1 MKKKVTAVFD
11 IGRTNKKFFL
21 FDSDF
26 QEVYREYSRFDE
38 ITDEDGYPTENL
50 EALEK
55 WAKEVFDRMMESP
68 EFEIRA
74 LNFSCYG
81 ASLVHIDKNGKVLTP
96 LYNYMKPLK
105 TEVFDD
111 FYDKYGPENE
121 LSRSTGSQKLG
132 MLNTGMQLYWFKY
145 ERPKVYEKIKY
156 SLHLPQYLSYLFTG
170 IPVSEHTSIGC
181 HTMLWDY
188 EKKDYHDWVYKEGIH
203 EKFPPIASSRETTP
217 VNYKGK
223 NIQMGVGVHDSS
235 SALLPY
241 IRSIKKPFLLIST
254 GTWSISI
261 NPFNK
266 GMLTKEDIGNGCLFN
281 MRIDG
286 SPVKVS
292 TLFLGNEYKL
302 QIKELSAHFKV
313 QEDYHRTVKFNQDT
327 FFEINKDFE
336 HMFKWASIVSENM
349 PEETKIPYD
358 KFEHAYHQLMLELVL
373 LQVKSIRSAIGNE
386 NIKRL
391 YIDGGFSDNEVYI
404 QLLSRYLD
412 NMKIST
418 TDSSLGSALGAA
430 IVISDVTLEPKF
442 LKKNY
447 ALKKHVPFIMQKSGT
462 LRNSGNDQLT

>member
-1 MKKKVTAVFD
+1 MKKEVTAVFD

-26 QEVYREYSRFDE
+26 QEVYREYRCFDE

-55 WAKEVFDRMMESP
+55 WAKEVFDKMMDSP
-68 EFEIRA
+68 EFDIKA

-81 ASLVHIDKNGKVLTP
+81 ASLVHIDQNGKVLAP
-96 LYNYMKPLK
+96 LYNYMKPLN
-105 TEVFDD
+105 TEVFDA

-121 LSRSTGSQKLG
+121 LSRSTGSQNLG
-132 MLNTGMQLYWFKY
+132 MLNTGMHLFWLKY
-145 ERPKVYEKIKY
+145 TRPEVYHKIKY

-170 IPVSEHTSIGC
+170 VPVSEHTGIGC

-188 EKKDYHDWVYKEGIH
+188 QKRDYHDWVYNEGIH
-203 EKFPPIASSRETTP
+203 EKLPPIASSKETWP
-217 VNYKGK
+217 INYKGR
-223 NIQMGVGVHDSS
+223 IIRMGVGIHDSS

-241 IRSIKKPFLLIST
+241 IQSINKPFLLVST

-266 GMLTKEDIGNGCLFN
+266 GILTMEDIANGCLFN

-292 TLFLGNEYKL
+292 TLFLGNEYQF
-302 QIKELSAHFKV
+302 QIRALTAHFKV
-313 QEDYHRTVKFNQDT
+313 PEDYHRTVKYDRETYFQ
-327 FFEINKDFE
+327 INKDFA
-336 HMFKWASIVSENM
+336 HMFKWSGITSENM
-349 PEETKIPYD
+349 PEETKITYD
-358 KFEHAYHQLMLELVL
+358 RFEHAYHQLMLELVL
-373 LQVKSIRSAIGNE
+373 LQVKSIRTAIGNE
-386 NIKRL
+386 NIERL
-391 YIDGGFSDNEVYI
+391 YIDGGFSNNEVYI
-404 QLLSRYLD
+404 HLLSQYMD

-430 IVISDVTLEPKF
+430 IVISKVILEPKF

-447 ALKKHVPFIMQKSGT
+447 SLKKHKPLIIQ
-462 LRNSGNDQLT
+462 